1 MLSLITSKGFE
12 VLVLPHFRSF
22 RASSSS
28 SEQAVS
34 TDIVQSSTTS
44 QQWQNRRFLLS
55 LAALFKVWCSKF
67 SHNVEATGFTMVSY
81 LQKKCFNSGGGI
93 NGTGNSACRLY
104 PKWPQLLNL
113 ATIGTKPILKSPH
126 TEFYLQKPVLTYVM

>member
-28 SEQAVS
+28 S

-44 QQWQNRRFLLS
+44 QQRQNRRFLLS

-67 SHNVEATGFTMVSY
+67 SRNVEATGFTMVSY

-104 PKWPQLLNL
+104 PKWPHLLNL

-126 TEFYLQKPVLTYVM
+126 TEFYLQKPVLTYVT